1 MSPTTESRTIQRTL
15 CIGLGG
21 TGRDILMQIRR
32 LIIDRYGKLD
42 ALPVVSFVHID
53 ADKGASDISGL
64 STGNTYRG
72 ENILFTPAERVI
84 ATMSSQEIDQLIGG
98 LESQGEFER
107 QSPYDHIRSW
117 LPPQLVRNVKAIE
130 DGAGG
135 IRPVGRLSFFH
146 NYRKIKAAFETAE
159 NRTRGH
165 EQAMLGQGFG
175 VESGLNIFVAGSL
188 CGGTGSGMFLDV
200 AYALRKAYGDIEN
213 KLVGYWVISPELY
226 GDTPSMN
233 ANVYAALKEL
243 NHYAAS
249 NTRFK
254 VCYDPQQL
262 ISVDED
268 RPPFD
273 FTYVLSNRTA
283 TDYRILDKNKLCNV
297 VAHKIF
303 LDFGDE
309 LTSVIKSQKD
319 NFRDKLTRLDSHPR
333 RNVQRY
339 LTFGLAKIYS
349 PQERIVQM
357 SLTNVSRR
365 LVNFWL
371 RGIGQSPDPGLL
383 LNRFLSK
390 WGDSSID
397 REFPH
402 RLQGMVQ
409 DNGKTFAQAL
419 KAWGTKIDQEIGM
432 VQKSDDRS
440 QLLQR
445 LRSDTRAQFRKVQP
459 GETDDIRGAWLTRI
473 QKTQPQLSN
482 LLRNDIGHFFGE
494 LLTPSHPEFSLNS
507 ARGWLEAILTHINEY
522 QRGLEDY
529 IQNKGGLSSQEDLDT
544 QWRNAERRLQDIEE
558 KKGFLGVLDN
568 NKQKNKDFQIEAT
581 QIVTTTKKLIQE
593 NFDYQLYKTALV
605 IASEVSSFIR
615 SLILEAGWID
625 QLLVA
630 VELNYKKRCEDLERL
645 NPDGITGE
653 ALFSPE
659 DANICYQEF
668 LPEQNEKS
676 ILIDI
681 SGQILAEKF
690 TFVEQSLMYFLVR
703 VTDEEKTST
712 GSTIHYLVGSRDVDE
727 RLVGTNI
734 TATIDKLFGTQ
745 AISSLQPVMA
755 RFLQKYPLASGNAER
770 RMRQIISEAQPLLP
784 LLTRDGYFS
793 DDGGNKS
800 EIIAFKQTDDRA
812 SQQLQE
818 LLTRN
823 VGIAESVLKSS
834 QNDSEITI
842 VNEYAAFPLR
852 LIQGID
858 RMREHYDREC
868 SQNRARIHN
877 DYQQI
882 FSEIIPPDARRM
894 EEMQDA
900 FYACLAFGILTQQDN
915 CYLYEV
921 YDDFRDRSSSIQLS
935 LIWSEALE
943 QISKA
948 SGVAES
954 LRDRRNS
961 IITEIQND
969 PSKWTEVYLSQ
980 LRSFIQQV
988 DKLSKNSPNY
998 PEINIV
1004 LGEEAT
1010 LDRPATNGV
1019 LKRLWSYLD
1028 KLAQD
1033 AQANP
1038 INHNRTLQ
1046 SQRPVSELTNDGDS
1060 IDAEVVDARSS

>member
-1 MSPTTESRTIQRTL
+1 MSQTIQRTL

-21 TGRDILMQIRR
+21 TGRDVLMQIRR
-32 LIIDRYGKLD
+32 LIIDRYGRLD

-98 LESQGEFER
+98 LEQQGEFDR

-117 LPPQLVRNVKAIE
+117 LPPQLIRNVKTIE

-175 VESGLNIFVAGSL
+175 VESGLNIFVVGSL

-243 NHYAAS
+243 NHYAAE

-254 VCYDPQQL
+254 ACYDPWQL
-262 ISVDED
+262 VSVDED

-319 NFRDKLTRLDSHPR
+319 NFKDKLTRLDNHPR

-357 SLTNVSRR
+357 ALTKVSRR

-371 RGIGQSPDPGLL
+371 KGIGQSPDPGLL

-390 WGDSSID
+390 WGDSSVN

-402 RLQGMVQ
+402 RLQDLVQ

-419 KAWGTKIDQEIGM
+419 KTWNSKIEQEIAM
-432 VQKSDDRS
+432 VKTATDRS
-440 QLLQR
+440 QLVQQ

-482 LLRNDIGHFFGE
+482 LLRNDVGHFFGE

-529 IQNKGGLSSQEDLDT
+529 IQNKGGLASQEDFDT

-568 NKQKNKDFQIEAT
+568 NKQKNKDFQLEAA
-581 QIVTTTKKLIQE
+581 QIVTTTKKLIQD
-593 NFDYQLYKTALV
+593 NFDYQLHKTALV

-659 DANICYQEF
+659 DANVCYLEF

-681 SGQILAEKF
+681 SGQILTEQF

-712 GSTIHYLVGSRDVDE
+712 GSVIHYYVGSRDVDE

-784 LLTRDGYFS
+784 LLIPPSGYFYHDS
-793 DDGGNKS
+793 SNKS

-823 VGIAESVLKSS
+823 VGISESTIKSI
-834 QNDSEITI
+834 QNDSEIVI

-852 LIQGID
+852 LIQGIE

-868 SQNRARIHN
+868 LQNRARIHN
-877 DYQQI
+877 DHQQI
-882 FSEIIPPDARRM
+882 FAEVIPPEARQM

-900 FYACLAFGILTQQDN
+900 FYACLAFGVLEKQDN
-915 CYLYEV
+915 CYLYRSH
-921 YDDFRDRSSSIQLS
+921 DDFLDRPNIIPLS

-948 SGVAES
+948 SGVADS
-954 LRDRRNS
+954 LKQEQDG
-961 IITEIQND
+961 IIDKIATN
-969 PSKWTEVYLSQ
+969 PNLWTEKYLNLLKTFKQEVYDLD
-980 LRSFIQQV
+980 RK
-988 DKLSKNSPNY
+988 DPNY
-998 PEINIV
+998 LERGIV
-1004 LGEEAT
+1004 VGEQVT
-1010 LDRPATNGV
+1010 LDRSDTTRQSI
-1019 LKRLWSYLD
+1019 LYRLQSRIEGLIQ
-1028 KLAQD
+1028 K

-1038 INHNRTLQ
+1038 VNYNRTLQ
-1046 SQRPVSELTNDGDS
+1046 SQRSVNNDGDS
-1060 IDAEVVDARSS
+1060 IEDAEIVNINSES

>member
-1 MSPTTESRTIQRTL
+1 MSTIQRTL
-15 CIGLGG
+15 LIGLGG
-21 TGRDILMQIRR
+21 TGRDVLMQIRR
-32 LIIDRYGKLD
+32 LIIDRYQSLD

-53 ADKGASDISGL
+53 ADKGAGDLSGL
-64 STGNTYRG
+64 STGSSYRG

-98 LESQGEFER
+98 LEHQGEFDR

-117 LPPQLVRNVKAIE
+117 LPPQLIRNVTAIE

-146 NYRKIKAAFETAE
+146 NYRKIKAAIETAE
-159 NRTRGH
+159 HRTRGH
-165 EQAMLGQGFG
+165 EQAMLGRGFS
-175 VESGLNIFVAGSL
+175 VEPGLNIFVVGSL

-200 AYALRKAYGDIEN
+200 AYALRHAYGDIEN

-254 VCYDPQQL
+254 ATYDPQQL
-262 ISVDED
+262 VSVDED

-273 FTYVLSNRTA
+273 FTYILSNRTA

-297 VAHKIF
+297 IAHKIF

-319 NFRDKLTRLDSHPR
+319 NFKDRLTRLDNHPR

-349 PQERIVQM
+349 PPERIVQM
-357 SLTNVSRR
+357 ALTKVSRR

-371 RGIGQSPDPGLL
+371 RGIGQSPDPVLL
-383 LNRFLSK
+383 LNRFLLT
-390 WGDSSID
+390 WGDSNLD

-419 KAWGTKIDQEIGM
+419 KTWSTKIEQEIGM
-432 VQKSDDRS
+432 VQKQEDRS
-440 QLLQR
+440 QLLQQ
-445 LRSDTRAQFRKVQP
+445 LKSEVKAQFRKVQP

-473 QKTQPQLSN
+473 QKTQPQLTQ
-482 LLRNDIGHFFGE
+482 LLRNEIGHFLGD
-494 LLTPSHPEFSLNS
+494 LLTPSHADFSLNS
-507 ARGWLEAILTHINEY
+507 ARGWLQAILTHINEY

-529 IQNKGGLSSQEDLDT
+529 IQNRSGLSTPEDLDT
-544 QWRNAERRLQDIEE
+544 QWRDAERRLQDIDE
-558 KKGFLGVLDN
+558 KKGFLGLLDN
-568 NKQKNKDFQIEAT
+568 NRQKNKDFQIEAT
-581 QIVTTTKKLIQE
+581 SIVNFTKKLIQD
-593 NFDYQLYKTALV
+593 NFDYQLHKTALV
-605 IASEVSSFIR
+605 IATEVSTLIR

-625 QLLVA
+625 QLLVS
-630 VELNYKKRCEDLERL
+630 VELSYKKYSEDLERL

-659 DANICYQEF
+659 DADTCYFEF
-668 LPEQNEKS
+668 LPEHNEKS

-681 SGQILAEKF
+681 SGQILSDKFAFIEK
-690 TFVEQSLMYFLVR
+690 SLMHFLIQ
-703 VTDEEKTST
+703 VTEEEKTST
-712 GSTIHYLVGSRDVDE
+712 GIIINYLVGSREVDE
-727 RLVGTNI
+727 KLVGNNI
-734 TATIDKLFGTQ
+734 REAIDKLFGTQ

-784 LLTRDGYFS
+784 LLTRDGHFYE
-793 DDGGNKS
+793 DGGNKS
-800 EIIAFKQTDDRA
+800 EIIAFEITDNRA

-823 VGIAESVLKSS
+823 VGIAESTIKSI
-834 QNDSEITI
+834 QNDSEIVI

-858 RMREHYDREC
+858 RMRQHYDREC

-900 FYACLAFGILTQQDN
+900 FYACLAFGILVQQDD

-921 YDDFRDRSSSIQLS
+921 YDEFRDRHNSIQLS

-948 SGVAES
+948 NGVAES
-954 LRDRRNS
+954 LRDKRNS
-961 IITEIQND
+961 IITEIQTN
-969 PSKWTEVYLSQ
+969 PSQWIDIYLPK

-988 DKLSKNSPNY
+988 DRLSRNSPNY

-1010 LDRPATNGV
+1010 IDRPATNGI
-1019 LKRLWSYLD
+1019 LKRLWGYLD
-1028 KLAQD
+1028 RLAQE

-1038 INHNRTLQ
+1038 INNTRTLQ
-1046 SQRPVSELTNDGDS
+1046 SKSSVTNDGDS
-1060 IDAEVVDARSS
+1060 LVEHSFGEIDVDILTP

>member
-1 MSPTTESRTIQRTL
+1 MSQTIQRTL

-21 TGRDILMQIRR
+21 TGRDVLMQIRR
-32 LIIDRYGKLD
+32 LIIDRHGRLD
-42 ALPVVSFVHID
+42 ALPVVGFVHID
-53 ADKGASDISGL
+53 ADKGASDITGL

-72 ENILFTPAERVI
+72 EHILFTPAEKVI

-98 LESQGEFER
+98 LEQQGEFER
-107 QSPYDHIRSW
+107 QSPYDHIRRW
-117 LPPQLVRNVKAIE
+117 LPPQLIRHVKAIE

-146 NYRKIKAAFETAE
+146 NYRKIKAAIETAE

-165 EQAMLGQGFG
+165 SQAMLDRGFS
-175 VESGLNIFVAGSL
+175 VESGLNIFVVGSL

-200 AYALRKAYGDIEN
+200 AYALRKTYGDIEN

-249 NTRFK
+249 NTRFQA
-254 VCYDPQQL
+254 CYDPQQL

-349 PQERIVQM
+349 PQDRIGKM
-357 SLTNVSRR
+357 ALTKVSQR
-365 LVNFWL
+365 LVKFWL
-371 RGIGQSPDPGLL
+371 KGIGQNPDPGLL
-383 LNRFLSK
+383 LNRFLAK
-390 WGDSSID
+390 WGDSD
-397 REFPH
+397 LERTFPN

-419 KAWGTKIDQEIGM
+419 KTWGIKIDQEIEM
-432 VQKSDDRS
+432 VKTATDRS
-440 QLLQR
+440 QLLQQ
-445 LRSDTRAQFRKVQP
+445 LRSETRAQFRKVQP
-459 GETDDIRGAWLTRI
+459 GETDDVRGAWLTRI

-482 LLRNDIGHFFGE
+482 LLSNDIGQFFGE
-494 LLTPSHPEFSLNS
+494 ILTPAHPEFSLNS
-507 ARGWLEAILTHINEY
+507 ARGWLEAILTQVNEY

-529 IQNKGGLSSQEDLDT
+529 IQNKDGLATPEDLDT

-568 NKQKNKDFQIEAT
+568 NKQKNKDFQTEAT
-581 QIVTTTKKLIQE
+581 QIITTTKKLLQD
-593 NFDYQLYKTALV
+593 NFDYQLHKIALV
-605 IASEVSSFIR
+605 IAIEVAGFVR
-615 SLILEAGWID
+615 SLVQEAGSLY
-625 QLLVA
+625 QLLTSVDR
-630 VELNYKKRCEDLERL
+630 NYEKCAEDLERL
-645 NPDGITGE
+645 NTDGITGE
-653 ALFSPE
+653 ALFSPD
-659 DANICYQEF
+659 DADTCYLEF

-681 SGQILAEKF
+681 SGQILTEKF
-690 TFVEQSLMYFLVR
+690 TFLDKSLLYFLAQ
-703 VTDEEKTST
+703 VTDEEKTAS
-712 GSTIHYLVGSRDVDE
+712 GAKIHYLVTAPDVDD
-727 RLVGTNI
+727 RLLGSNI
-734 TATIDKLFGTQ
+734 TATIEKVFGTQ
-745 AISSLQPVMA
+745 AIGSLQPVMA

-784 LLTRDGYFS
+784 LLTRDGHFYE
-793 DDGGNKS
+793 DGGNKS

-823 VGIAESVLKSS
+823 VGIAESTLKSL
-834 QNDSEITI
+834 QNDSEIVI

-858 RMREHYDREC
+858 RMREHYDREY

-882 FSEIIPPDARRM
+882 FSEIIPPDARKM

-900 FYACLAFGILTQQDN
+900 FYACLAFGVLTQQDN

-921 YDDFRDRSSSIQLS
+921 YDSFRDRNSSIQLS

-948 SGVAES
+948 NGVADS
-954 LRDRRNS
+954 LREKRDR
-961 IITEIQND
+961 IITEIQTQ
-969 PSKWTEVYLSQ
+969 PTQWIEVYLPQ

-988 DKLSKNSPNY
+988 DRLTRDNPNY

-1019 LKRLWSYLD
+1019 LKRLWAYLD
-1028 KLAQD
+1028 RLAQD
-1033 AQANP
+1033 ARTNP
-1038 INHNRTLQ
+1038 INHSRTLQ
-1046 SQRPVSELTNDGDS
+1046 AQQLNPDS
-1060 IDAEVVDARSS
+1060 DSLVEPSLGEIDADIVNPKSL

>member
-1 MSPTTESRTIQRTL
+1 MSQTIQRTL

-21 TGRDILMQIRR
+21 TGRDVLMQIRR
-32 LIIDRYGKLD
+32 LIIDRYGRLD

-98 LESQGEFER
+98 LEQQGEFDR

-117 LPPQLVRNVKAIE
+117 LPPQLIRNVKAIE

-175 VESGLNIFVAGSL
+175 VESGLNIFVVGSL

-243 NHYAAS
+243 NHYAAE
-249 NTRFK
+249 NVRFK
-254 VCYDPQQL
+254 ACYDPQQL
-262 ISVDED
+262 VSVDEI

-319 NFRDKLTRLDSHPR
+319 NFKAKLTDLDNHPR

-349 PQERIVQM
+349 PQDRIAQM
-357 SLTNVSRR
+357 ALTQVSRR

-371 RGIGQSPDPGLL
+371 KGIGQSPDPGLL

-390 WGDSSID
+390 WGDSSLD
-397 REFPH
+397 REFPY

-419 KAWGTKIDQEIGM
+419 KAWGTKIEQEIGM
-432 VQKSDDRS
+432 VQKSEDRS
-440 QLLQR
+440 QLLQQ

-459 GETDDIRGAWLTRI
+459 GETDDVRGAWLTRI

-544 QWRNAERRLQDIEE
+544 QWRNAEHRLQDIEE

-568 NKQKNKDFQIEAT
+568 NKQKNKDFQIEAN

-593 NFDYQLYKTALV
+593 NFDYQLHKTALV

-630 VELNYKKRCEDLERL
+630 VELNYKKRYEDLERL

-659 DANICYQEF
+659 DANTCYLEF

-681 SGQILAEKF
+681 SGQILTEKF

-745 AISSLQPVMA
+745 AINSLQPVMA

-784 LLTRDGYFS
+784 LLIPPIGYFYHDS
-793 DDGGNKS
+793 SNKS

-823 VGIAESVLKSS
+823 VGIAESILKSS

-852 LIQGID
+852 LIQGIE

-882 FSEIIPPDARRM
+882 FSEVIPPEANRM
-894 EEMQDA
+894 REMQDV
-900 FYACLAFGILTQQDN
+900 FYICLAFEVLEKQAN
-915 CYLYEV
+915 CYLYRS
-921 YDDFRDRSSSIQLS
+921 YDDFLDRSDLVPLS
-935 LIWSEALE
+935 LVWSEALE

-948 SGVAES
+948 SGVADGLKQEQDKIINGIVTNPT
-954 LRDRRNS
+954 LWTKKYLPQLKAFGKKVYDLDR
-961 IITEIQND
+961 QD
-969 PSKWTEVYLSQ
+969 
-980 LRSFIQQV
+980 
-988 DKLSKNSPNY
+988 PNY
-998 PEINIV
+998 LERGIIV
-1004 LGEEAT
+1004 GEQAT
-1010 LDRPATNGV
+1010 LERQDNTKDSILQRFSS
-1019 LKRLWSYLD
+1019 KIERLI
-1028 KLAQD
+1028 KE

-1038 INHNRTLQ
+1038 VNHTRTLQ
-1046 SQRPVSELTNDGDS
+1046 AQRSVNNDDS
-1060 IDAEVVDARSS
+1060 IEDAEIVNMNSES